1 MAAVAMATAG
11 PSGGHGP
18 EAAAAPVVLT
28 DIRGFFVLYFFACV
42 CIWHVV
48 FVEQQALS
56 TLGGNG
62 VARRWQLP
70 GLLSLRVSSWLHN

>member
-56 TLGGNG
+56 TWGEM
-62 VARRWQLP
+62 AWP
-70 GLLSLRVSSWLHN
+70 GLLSLRVSSWFRN